1 MKNRKTGKWILVL
14 VMMFLLNALCL
25 TSVIYAKEIN
35 THDSLVLTS
44 IKNQKSVT
52 KTALVKKKNSKT
64 KAPKATQASKEST
77 FSPIKKGATGDTVV
91 EVQKQ
96 LLMLGYLTSSA
107 DGSFGPGTEQA
118 VKDFQKAH
126 KLKSTGIVDKET
138 YALLKNAEEL
148 FASIKKGAT
157 GDSVVEIQKRL
168 VELGYLTSA
177 DGSYGPGT
185 EQAIKNFQ
193 AANDLGTDGVVNENT
208 YNKMFSS
215 EAKRYVAPTPT
226 EVPEQSYTR
235 ATAESPQERLV
246 WITKTGKRYHSK
258 SNCGST
264 KTAWQVTLEEAERKG
279 LTRCGKCW

>member
-1 MKNRKTGKWILVL
+1 MKNRKTGKWILVFI
-14 VMMFLLNALCL
+14 MMFLLNALCL
-25 TSVIYAKEIN
+25 TSVVYAKEIN

-52 KTALVKKKNSKT
+52 KTALV
-64 KAPKATQASKEST
+64 TQASKEST

-138 YALLKNAEEL
+138 YAVLKNAEEL

-193 AANDLGTDGVVNENT
+193 AAGVVNENT
-208 YNKMFSS
+208 YNKIFSS

-235 ATAESPQERLV
+235 AAAESPQERLV
-246 WITKTGKRYHSK
+246 WITKTGKRYHSR

>member
-1 MKNRKTGKWILVL
+1 MKNRKTGKWILVF

-25 TSVIYAKEIN
+25 TSAVYAKEIN

-52 KTALVKKKNSKT
+52 KTALVKKKNSKA

-77 FSPIKKGATGDTVV
+77 FSPIKKGATGD
-91 EVQKQ
+91 
-96 LLMLGYLTSSA
+96 
-107 DGSFGPGTEQA
+107 
-118 VKDFQKAH
+118 
-126 KLKSTGIVDKET
+126 
-138 YALLKNAEEL
+138 
-148 FASIKKGAT
+148 
-157 GDSVVEIQKRL
+157 SVAEIQKRL

-208 YNKMFSS
+208 YNKIFSS

-235 ATAESPQERLV
+235 AAAESPQERLV
-246 WITKTGKRYHSK
+246 WITKTGKRYHSR

-264 KTAWQVTLEEAERKG
+264 NTAW
-279 LTRCGKCW
+279 

>member
-1 MKNRKTGKWILVL
+1 M
-14 VMMFLLNALCL
+14 
-25 TSVIYAKEIN
+25 
-35 THDSLVLTS
+35 VLTS

-52 KTALVKKKNSKT
+52 KTAQAKKQTSKT
-64 KAPKATQASKEST
+64 KASKASKEST
-77 FSPIKKGATGDTVV
+77 FSPIKKGATGNSVV

-96 LLMLGYLTSSA
+96 LLALGYLTSSA

-126 KLKSTGIVDKET
+126 KLKSIGIVDKET
-138 YALLKNAEEL
+138 YDLLKNAEAL

-185 EQAIKNFQ
+185 EQAIKDFQ

-208 YNKMFSS
+208 HNKMFSS
-215 EAKRYVAPTPT
+215 GAKRYVAPTPT
-226 EVPEQSYTR
+226 EAPIQSATR
-235 ATAESPQERLV
+235 AVAESPQERLV

-279 LTRCGKCW
+279 LTPCGKCW

>member
-25 TSVIYAKEIN
+25 TSVVYAKEIN

-44 IKNQKSVT
+44 IKDQKSVT
-52 KTALVKKKNSKT
+52 KTALVKKKKSKA

-77 FSPIKKGATGDTVV
+77 FSPIKKGATGD
-91 EVQKQ
+91 
-96 LLMLGYLTSSA
+96 
-107 DGSFGPGTEQA
+107 
-118 VKDFQKAH
+118 
-126 KLKSTGIVDKET
+126 
-138 YALLKNAEEL
+138 
-148 FASIKKGAT
+148 
-157 GDSVVEIQKRL
+157 SVAEIQKRL

-208 YNKMFSS
+208 YNKIFSS

-235 ATAESPQERLV
+235 AVAESPQERLV
-246 WITKTGKRYHSK
+246 WITKTGKRYHSR

>member
-25 TSVIYAKEIN
+25 TSVVYAKEIN

-52 KTALVKKKNSKT
+52 KTALVKKKNSKA

-77 FSPIKKGATGDTVV
+77 FSP
-91 EVQKQ
+91 
-96 LLMLGYLTSSA
+96 
-107 DGSFGPGTEQA
+107 
-118 VKDFQKAH
+118 
-126 KLKSTGIVDKET
+126 
-138 YALLKNAEEL
+138 
-148 FASIKKGAT
+148 IKKGAT

-193 AANDLGTDGVVNENT
+193 AANDLSTDGVVNENT
-208 YNKMFSS
+208 YNKIFSS

-235 ATAESPQERLV
+235 AAAESPQERLV
-246 WITKTGKRYHSK
+246 WITKTGKRYHSR

>member
-25 TSVIYAKEIN
+25 TSVVYAKEIN
-35 THDSLVLTS
+35 THDSMVL
-44 IKNQKSVT
+44 
-52 KTALVKKKNSKT
+52 
-64 KAPKATQASKEST
+64 
-77 FSPIKKGATGDTVV
+77 
-91 EVQKQ
+91 
-96 LLMLGYLTSSA
+96 
-107 DGSFGPGTEQA
+107 
-118 VKDFQKAH
+118 
-126 KLKSTGIVDKET
+126 
-138 YALLKNAEEL
+138 
-148 FASIKKGAT
+148 ASIKKGAT
-157 GDSVVEIQKRL
+157 GDSVAEIQKRL

-193 AANDLGTDGVVNENT
+193 AANGLGTDGVVNENT

-235 ATAESPQERLV
+235 AAAESPQERLV
-246 WITKTGKRYHSK
+246 WITKTGKRYHSR